1 MEIIKMAYGTF
12 NSVAEVAKKFDIEVV
27 NKSTFFNKKELT
39 IPDFLFSM
47 VKKNLK
53 DKISYVSEYAI
64 CERLIRPILDIV
76 AENYLL
82 KVWSHIPYNV
92 DKEKGLIGEPD
103 YLIATRTKYGEMAT
117 PSLCIIEAKK
127 ENFDDG
133 WTQALAEM
141 VASSLLGAKTCYA
154 MVTTGAIW
162 QFGKLENTIFTVD
175 SRSLSAT
182 SDLQTVFNTIN
193 WIFTEISSE
202 IGHK

>member
-1 MEIIKMAYGTF
+1 MAYGTF
-12 NSVAEVAKKFDIEVV
+12 NSVAEVAKKFDIEVAD
-27 NKSTFFNKKELT
+27 KSTFFKDNKLT
-39 IPDFLFSM
+39 IPDFLLSM
-47 VKKNLK
+47 VEKKLK

-64 CERLIRPILDIV
+64 CETLIRPILDIV
-76 AENYLL
+76 ADNYAL

-117 PSLCIIEAKK
+117 PSLCIVEAKK

-141 VASSLLGAKTCYA
+141 VASSLLGEKTCYA

-162 QFGKLENTIFTVD
+162 QFGKLENSVFTID
-175 SRSLSAT
+175 PRSLSAT
-182 SDLQTVFNTIN
+182 SELQTVFNTIN
-193 WIFTEISSE
+193 WVFAEISPE
-202 IGHK
+202 RGDK